1 VRKKRALREG
11 VDLMRVSLAV
21 PFIVCVTYAQAPT
34 TRLNPQ
40 VQRVVS
46 EISEERIAGTL
57 KKLESFETRH
67 IHSEQDHP
75 TRGIGAAAKW
85 LAAELTSYSA
95 RLQVRREKFSLKKT
109 PTGGRVLRDVE
120 LENVVAVLPGT
131 INKDRHV
138 LVSGHYDS
146 LVMVMKK
153 GTQEQRIAEM
163 VRRGVAEE
171 EAKRYLQLFPA
182 TEGDVGPDWEASAAQ
197 RIAPGV
203 TDDGSGTAAVLELA
217 RVMSRYE
224 WDKSIVFVA
233 FAAEE
238 VGLEG
243 SKAFTVAAKQRSMQI
258 EAVLNNDI
266 VGSDVAGNGRAASST
281 LRVFADGPEDSPSR
295 ALLRYVKET
304 AERYV
309 PSMAIDMIFRR
320 DRFMRGGDHTSL
332 ANEGYAAVRFTSAAE
347 NYAHQHKATDTFAN
361 TSVPYTARVTR
372 VNAAA
377 LASLALAPRP
387 PDVNWTYRSGPDKD
401 RRVPM
406 LTRGRSGYD
415 AALRWVPS
423 PEPDVAGYTV
433 LVRATTSPV
442 WEREVYVG
450 NVDRYVMPDVSI
462 DDRVIGVRAVDKDGN
477 QSLVAAYLE
486 PTIRFSGT
494 EPAKPAA
501 ESLRSSASGRTETAA
516 DQTPK

>member
-1 VRKKRALREG
+1 M
-11 VDLMRVSLAV
+11 DLMRAALAI
-21 PFIVCVTYAQAPT
+21 PFIACIAGYAQPPA

-46 EISEERIAGTL
+46 EISEERIAASL
-57 KKLESFETRH
+57 RKLESFETRH

-75 TRGIGAAAKW
+75 TRGIGAAARW
-85 LAAELTSYSA
+85 LAAELTGYSP
-95 RLQVRREKFSLKKT
+95 RLQVRKEKFALKKT
-109 PTGGRVLRDVE
+109 ADGGRVLRDVE

-131 INKDRHV
+131 IAKDRYV
-138 LVSGHYDS
+138 VVSGHYDS
-146 LVMVMKK
+146 LVLVMKK
-153 GTQEQRIAEM
+153 GTDRERIADM
-163 VRRGVAEE
+163 VRRGVAED
-171 EAKRYLQLFPA
+171 EAKRYVQLFPA
-182 TEGDVGPDWEASAAQ
+182 SEDNVGPDWEASAAQ
-197 RIAPGV
+197 RFAPGV

-217 RVMSRYE
+217 RVMSRHE
-224 WDKSIVFVA
+224 WDKSIIFVA

-243 SKAFTVAAKQRSMQI
+243 SKAFAAAAKKAGLQI

-266 VGSDVAGNGRAASST
+266 IGSDLAGNGRAANGT
-281 LRVFADGPEDSPSR
+281 LRIFGDGPEDSPSR

-309 PSMAIDMIFRR
+309 PSMDTQMIFRR
-320 DRFMRGGDHTSL
+320 DRFLRGGDHTSF

-347 NYAHQHKATDTFAN
+347 NYANQHKVTDTFAN

-387 PDVNWTYRSGPDKD
+387 PEVNWIYESGRDKG

-415 AALRWVPS
+415 AALRWIAS
-423 PEPDVAGYTV
+423 PDPDVAGYTV
-433 LVRATTSPV
+433 LMRSTTSPV
-442 WEREVYVG
+442 WERELYVG

-494 EPAKPAA
+494 EPPKPPAD
-501 ESLRSSASGRTETAA
+501 SLRSSASAQTETAA
-516 DQTPK
+516 GQTPK